1 MIHDIRKEDQ
11 AKSTDL
17 NSHLLVWNNK
27 VMQIISMPGLLPDL
41 FVIHSFNKYLLR
53 ALGIWHFVWD
63 IIKIEPTLKKQ
74 PDPGLV

>member
-1 MIHDIRKEDQ
+1 MTHDIRKDQ

-41 FVIHSFNKYLLR
+41 FAMHSFNKYLLR

-63 IIKIEPTLKKQ
+63 IIKIEQTLKKQ
-74 PDPGLV
+74 LDPGLV